1 MQEQMGSISR
11 GMEILVENKKETLK
25 IFFLSAAAEM
35 KNTFGGLLL
44 KTKERIPE
52 LGIYQWNS
60 HRLKSK
66 EKKKAG
72 QTIMDCGVTIKGIT

>member
-1 MQEQMGSISR
+1 
-11 GMEILVENKKETLK
+11 
-25 IFFLSAAAEM
+25 M
-35 KNTFGGLLL
+35 KNTFGGLIF

>member
-1 MQEQMGSISR
+1 
-11 GMEILVENKKETLK
+11 
-25 IFFLSAAAEM
+25 M
-35 KNTFGGLLL
+35 KNTFGGLIF

-66 EKKKAG
+66 EKKKSRTDYHG
-72 QTIMDCGVTIKGIT
+72 LWGNYKRYNLSIMGISKEENRKGTEAISETVLTGISLS